1 MTMTGEEMERA
12 IEFLLENQAK
22 NTSDMAILKESVDKL
37 VQAMAEERRERR
49 REIAAYRRETR
60 EQLEAYRFET
70 REAINNLIIA
80 NEVTRDLAN
89 QAARLA
95 IATSQRVTALEN
107 KAK

>member
-1 MTMTGEEMERA
+1 MTGEEMERA

-22 NTSDMAILKESVDKL
+22 TTSDIAVLKESVDKL
-37 VQAMAEERRERR
+37 VQEMAEERQERR
-49 REIAAYRRETR
+49 LELAEYRRETR
-60 EQLEAYRFET
+60 EQLESYRLET

-95 IATSQRVTALEN
+95 IATSQGVTTLEN
-107 KAK
+107 ERK